1 MVIDVTC
8 FNVMCICIIYLN
20 TIQEEN
26 MLKNR
31 VRFSSST
38 KPDLFEK
45 LKQLSEQTRIP
56 ITKLIDEALE
66 DLIKKYKLD

>member
-8 FNVMCICIIYLN
+8 FNVMGICIIYLN

>member
-8 FNVMCICIIYLN
+8 FNIMGICIIYLN

>member
-1 MVIDVTC
+1 MR
-8 FNVMCICIIYLN
+8 YR
-20 TIQEEN
+20 
-26 MLKNR
+26 NR

-38 KPDLFEK
+38 KPDLFKK

-56 ITKLIDEALE
+56 LTKLIDEALE

>member
-8 FNVMCICIIYLN
+8 FNVMGICIIYLN

-56 ITKLIDEALE
+56 ISKLIDEALE

>member
-1 MVIDVTC
+1 MAITVTC
-8 FNVMCICIIYLN
+8 FNVMGICIIYLN

>member
-1 MVIDVTC
+1 
-8 FNVMCICIIYLN
+8 
-20 TIQEEN
+20 

-56 ITKLIDEALE
+56 ISKLIDEALE

>member
-8 FNVMCICIIYLN
+8 FNVMGICIIYLN
-20 TIQEEN
+20 TIQEEI